1 MATLIYI
8 GGYGRSGSTL
18 IEYLLTCSSEVV
30 ACGEV
35 ERHLRSFGRKKLCT
49 CGRRP
54 KSCPVWSAFQ
64 HKKRRLKDWD
74 HERLALALLEHVSA
88 SYRVMVDSSKTA
100 WGSVAMPFRL
110 RQKLG
115 KDFILVQIV
124 RDPRGVCWSAMRT
137 PWKPEKGPQSPAI
150 AVALGVCAGWLA
162 ANLACE
168 AFRLRHPGNAM
179 RVRYEE
185 LVNAPEEVIGKILG
199 RAGLTPPP
207 NLKGIAESDNRHQ
220 LHGNPMRFKPIS
232 PTDLKEDVAWRTA
245 MPRFYR
251 RLVGVLCW
259 PLLRRYG
266 YGRLGSLTD

>member
-1 MATLIYI
+1 
-8 GGYGRSGSTL
+8 
-18 IEYLLTCSSEVV
+18 
-30 ACGEV
+30 
-35 ERHLRSFGRKKLCT
+35 
-49 CGRRP
+49 
-54 KSCPVWSAFQ
+54 
-64 HKKRRLKDWD
+64 
-74 HERLALALLEHVSA
+74 
-88 SYRVMVDSSKTA
+88 MVDSSKTA

-185 LVNAPEEVIGKILG
+185 LVKAPEEVVGKILG

-232 PTDLKEDVAWRTA
+232 PSDLKEDVAWRTA

-251 RLVGVLCW
+251 RLVSVFMLAAAETLRVQPNSECSTERLKGQVRLSAVVFPPWQPLYHGGAAPFLSLVLPGCCR
-259 PLLRRYG
+259 LFRRRP
-266 YGRLGSLTD
+266 YGR